1 VSSILFLKKWAGW
14 WSSTNHPSRKP
25 SSISLTAL
33 VLIAGAVTMSLEF
46 AVGRLLIPI
55 FGSSIYTWGSLIGVI
70 LTGLSIGYHV
80 GGRLADKKDPNF
92 LKFCSIIFSA
102 GLYIV
107 FIPFISPAI
116 LSSTYSSFVAA
127 GGSSNNESQYAS
139 LIATFILL
147 IIPTLLLGI
156 ISPYAVKLATTT
168 LARLGNVAGNLY
180 SAATIGSII
189 GTFVTVFAL
198 IPTFAINYIIF
209 GLGLTLIILAS
220 IIGLGRLPKIL
231 AGSVVLMLFLSNT
244 FLAVNPV
251 SYGYFGNLVYQKET
265 PYAHLDV
272 VDSVDNT
279 QRALFLDGNI
289 HSIMNKQDPTQLLTY
304 TRFFPIG
311 FLFNPTAKHVLF
323 VGGGGFSGPKYFLKT
338 YPDVNVDVVEID
350 PVVIDVAQKYFN
362 VTKSPRL
369 NIYNDDARDFLTKTS
384 NNQKYDIIILDAFS
398 KNYVP
403 FHLMTLQYY
412 QLLYNKLTMPNGVI
426 VSNQVGSLEGDR
438 SNLYRAA
445 YKTMSQVFPDVYA
458 FPLSQLFPDAVQNI
472 ILVGTKNN
480 NNSNNTAPDIRLS
493 KDDIRHRE
501 QQQQEQKQQ
510 EQLYQHQLMMTL
522 SKGSNNNHHHNNNNI
537 SSVTTTTTIT
547 DHDNPIDYAE
557 HLYDPTKIRTDDV
570 PTLTDQFAPVEN
582 LLNPLT
588 GIPYNIEQKQIPMNT
603 KVDPYSTEG
612 ILLTAIIPTI
622 IASIWIFYL
631 QRSIWKGTRQP
642 ERIV

>member
-1 VSSILFLKKWAGW
+1 LFSKKWFSW
-14 WSSTNHPSRKP
+14 RDDKFLT
-25 SSISLTAL
+25 SLTAL

-46 AVGRLLIPI
+46 GASRLLIPI

-70 LTGLSIGYHV
+70 LAGLSIGYHV
-80 GGRLADKKDPNF
+80 GGRLADKKDPSF

-127 GGSSNNESQYAS
+127 GIGGSSNNESQYAS

-156 ISPYAVKLATTT
+156 ISPYAVKLASTT
-168 LARLGNVAGNLY
+168 LARLGNIAGNLY

-189 GTFVTVFAL
+189 GTFVTVFVL

-244 FLAVNPV
+244 FLVVNPV
-251 SYGYFGNLVYQKET
+251 SYGYFGNMIYQKET

-289 HSIMNKQDPTQLLTY
+289 HSIMNKQDPTQLLIY

-311 FLFNPTAKHVLF
+311 FLFNPSAKHVLF

-338 YPDVNVDVVEID
+338 YPDVTVDVAEID

-384 NNQKYDIIILDAFS
+384 NQKYDIIILDAFS

-412 QLLYNKLTMPNGVI
+412 QLLYNKLTQPNGVI
-426 VSNQVGSLEGDR
+426 VSNQVGSLEGDT

-458 FPLSQLFPDAVQNI
+458 FPLSQFSPSAVQNI
-472 ILVGTKNN
+472 ILVGTKN
-480 NNSNNTAPDIRLS
+480 TAPDIRLT
-493 KDDIRHRE
+493 KDDIRQKE
-501 QQQQEQKQQ
+501 QQE
-510 EQLYQHQLMMTL
+510 LYQHQLTIMQ
-522 SKGSNNNHHHNNNNI
+522 SNNNHHNNNNI
-537 SSVTTTTTIT
+537 RLTAANGG
-547 DHDNPIDYAE
+547 DNSIDYAD
-557 HLYDPTKIRTDDV
+557 HLYDSTKIRTDDV
-570 PTLTDQFAPVEN
+570 PLLTDQFAPVEN
-582 LLNPLT
+582 LLNPIT
-588 GIPYNIEQKQIPMNT
+588 GKAYNIDEKQIATNT
-603 KVDPYSTEG
+603 RVDPNSTEG
-612 ILLTAIIPTI
+612 IMLTLVLPIL
-622 IASIWIFYL
+622 IAVIWIFYM
-631 QRSIWKGTRQP
+631 QSIWKRRIE
-642 ERIV
+642 ERMVR

>member
-1 VSSILFLKKWAGW
+1 
-14 WSSTNHPSRKP
+14 
-25 SSISLTAL
+25 
-33 VLIAGAVTMSLEF
+33 MSLEF
-46 AVGRLLIPI
+46 AASRLLIPI

-70 LTGLSIGYHV
+70 LAGLSIGYHV
-80 GGRLADKKDPNF
+80 GGRLADKKNPSF

-127 GGSSNNESQYAS
+127 GTEGSSNNNESQYAS

-168 LARLGNVAGNLY
+168 LARLGNIAGNLY

-189 GTFVTVFAL
+189 GTFVTVFVL

-220 IIGLGRLPKIL
+220 IIGLGRLPKIV
-231 AGSVVLMLFLSNT
+231 AGSVVLTLFLSNN
-244 FLAVNPV
+244 FLVVNPV
-251 SYGYFGNLVYQKET
+251 SYGYFGNMVYQQET

-289 HSIMNKQDPTQLLTY
+289 HSTMNKLDPTQLLTY

-311 FLFNPTAKHVLF
+311 FLFNPGAKHVLF

-338 YPDVNVDVVEID
+338 YPDVTVDVTEID

-384 NNQKYDIIILDAFS
+384 NQKYDIIILDAFS
-398 KNYVP
+398 K
-403 FHLMTLQYY
+403 
-412 QLLYNKLTMPNGVI
+412 KLCSLP
-426 VSNQVGSLEGDR
+426 SNDF
-438 SNLYRAA
+438 AI
-445 YKTMSQVFPDVYA
+445 
-458 FPLSQLFPDAVQNI
+458 LSIIIQQIDDAKWSHCV
-472 ILVGTKNN
+472 K
-480 NNSNNTAPDIRLS
+480 SARLS
-493 KDDIRHRE
+493 
-501 QQQQEQKQQ
+501 
-510 EQLYQHQLMMTL
+510 
-522 SKGSNNNHHHNNNNI
+522 
-537 SSVTTTTTIT
+537 
-547 DHDNPIDYAE
+547 
-557 HLYDPTKIRTDDV
+557 
-570 PTLTDQFAPVEN
+570 
-582 LLNPLT
+582 
-588 GIPYNIEQKQIPMNT
+588 
-603 KVDPYSTEG
+603 
-612 ILLTAIIPTI
+612 
-622 IASIWIFYL
+622 
-631 QRSIWKGTRQP
+631 
-642 ERIV
+642 

>member
-1 VSSILFLKKWAGW
+1 
-14 WSSTNHPSRKP
+14 
-25 SSISLTAL
+25 
-33 VLIAGAVTMSLEF
+33 MSLEF
-46 AVGRLLIPI
+46 ATSRLLIPI

-70 LTGLSIGYHV
+70 LAGLSIGYHV
-80 GGRLADKKDPNF
+80 GGRLADKKNPSF

-107 FIPFISPAI
+107 FIPFISPTI
-116 LSSTYSSFVAA
+116 LSSTYSSFVATTGA
-127 GGSSNNESQYAS
+127 SSNNESQYAS

-156 ISPYAVKLATTT
+156 ISPYAVKLATST
-168 LARLGNVAGNLY
+168 LARLGSIAGNLY

-189 GTFVTVFAL
+189 GTFVTVFVL

-244 FLAVNPV
+244 FLVVNPV
-251 SYGYFGNLVYQKET
+251 SYGYFGNMVYQKET

-289 HSIMNKQDPTQLLTY
+289 HSIMNKQDPTQLLIY

-311 FLFNPTAKHVLF
+311 FVFNPSAKHVLF

-338 YPDVNVDVVEID
+338 YPDVTVDVAEID

-384 NNQKYDIIILDAFS
+384 NQKYDIIILDAFS

-412 QLLYNKLTMPNGVI
+412 QLLYNKLTTSNGVI
-426 VSNQVGSLEGDR
+426 VSNQVGSLEGDT

-458 FPLSQLFPDAVQNI
+458 FPLSQFSPSAVQNI
-472 ILVGTKNN
+472 ILVGTKN
-480 NNSNNTAPDIRLS
+480 TAPDVRLTQDEIRQ
-493 KDDIRHRE
+493 KE
-501 QQQQEQKQQ
+501 QQQQK
-510 EQLYQHQLMMTL
+510 QLYQHQLMMML
-522 SKGSNNNHHHNNNNI
+522 SKSNHHNNNNI
-537 SSVTTTTTIT
+537 RLITTNGR
-547 DHDNPIDYAE
+547 DNSIDYAD
-557 HLYDPTKIRTDDV
+557 HLYDSTRIRTDDV

-582 LLNPLT
+582 LLNPIT
-588 GIPYNIEQKQIPMNT
+588 GTAYNIEQKQIATNT

-612 ILLTAIIPTI
+612 TMLTLVLPIL
-622 IASIWIFYL
+622 IAVLWIFYM
-631 QRSIWKGTRQP
+631 QSIWRKGRIQRQ
-642 ERIV
+642 RMLC